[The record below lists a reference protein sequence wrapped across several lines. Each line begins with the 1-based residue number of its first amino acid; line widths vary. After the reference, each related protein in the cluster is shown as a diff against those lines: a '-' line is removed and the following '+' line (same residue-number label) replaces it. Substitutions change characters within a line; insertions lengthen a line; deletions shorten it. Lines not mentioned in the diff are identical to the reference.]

1 MLTAVNRCECLEAE
15 TRREEWNTQVKET
28 NTERRA
34 VLASQVESQEVDGL
48 CLFAIMTHLILDGVQ
63 KRDLSPFLD
72 VLFWNPVLQILEKYY
87 K

>member
-1 MLTAVNRCECLEAE
+1 MCECLEAQ

-34 VLASQVESQEVDGL
+34 VLVSPVESQEVDGL
-48 CLFAIMTHLILDGVQ
+48 CLFAMMTHLILDGVQ

-72 VLFWNPVLQILEKYY
+72 VLFWNNQRLQIDVC
-87 K
+87 

>member
-1 MLTAVNRCECLEAE
+1 MLTAVNRCECLEAQ

-34 VLASQVESQEVDGL
+34 ALASPVESQEVDGL
-48 CLFAIMTHLILDGVQ
+48 CLFAIMTNLILDGVQ

-72 VLFWNPVLQILEKYY
+72 VLFWNPVLQIPEKYY

>member
-1 MLTAVNRCECLEAE
+1 MCECLEAQ

-34 VLASQVESQEVDGL
+34 VLVSPVESQEVDGL
-48 CLFAIMTHLILDGVQ
+48 CLFAIMTNLILDGVQ
-63 KRDLSPFLD
+63 KRDLSPFLHF
-72 VLFWNPVLQILEKYY
+72 LFWNPVLQILEKYY

>member
-1 MLTAVNRCECLEAE
+1 MCECLEAE

-48 CLFAIMTHLILDGVQ
+48 CLFAIMTNLILDGVQ
-63 KRDLSPFLD
+63 KKDLSPFLD

>member
-48 CLFAIMTHLILDGVQ
+48 CLFAIMTNLILDGVQ
-63 KRDLSPFLD
+63 KKDLSPFLD

>member
-1 MLTAVNRCECLEAE
+1 MCECLEAE
-15 TRREEWNTQVKET
+15 TRREEWNAQVKET

-48 CLFAIMTHLILDGVQ
+48 CLFAMMTHLILDDVQ

-72 VLFWNPVLQILEKYY
+72 VLFWNNQRLQIDVC
-87 K
+87 

>member
-1 MLTAVNRCECLEAE
+1 MCECLEAQ
-15 TRREEWNTQVKET
+15 TRREEWNAQVKET

-34 VLASQVESQEVDGL
+34 VLASPVESQEVDGL
-48 CLFAIMTHLILDGVQ
+48 CLFAIMTHLILDSVQ

>member
-1 MLTAVNRCECLEAE
+1 MCECLEAE

-48 CLFAIMTHLILDGVQ
+48 CLFAIMTNLILDGVQ

-72 VLFWNPVLQILEKYY
+72 VLFWNNQRLQIDVC
-87 K
+87 

>member
-1 MLTAVNRCECLEAE
+1 MCECLEAE
-15 TRREEWNTQVKET
+15 TRREEWNAQVKET

-48 CLFAIMTHLILDGVQ
+48 CLFAIMTHLILDSVQ
-63 KRDLSPFLD
+63 KKDLSPFLD

>member
-48 CLFAIMTHLILDGVQ
+48 CLFAMMTHLILDDVQ